1 MISLTSENYTLS
13 VGRIALAHEFTI
25 TDKNKCDYSRGR
37 GIYGISL
44 ALSGEA
50 EYRFSNGERYTVRE
64 GDLIFLPNYAAYTIS
79 VGSPYRH
86 YTVNFTAEG
95 ELSATGGMI
104 IHTTENTS
112 AYKDAFR
119 KIIAERESRA
129 VGFELRSLSALYSLF
144 GLLLSE
150 MADKE
155 NTSVHRKRLL
165 AVKQYIDKNYKN
177 ETTLEQLAEVADMSV
192 TNFRRLF
199 LREFGRAPIK
209 YRDEVRLSAAKE
221 ALTSGYITVSEA
233 AELSGF
239 EDTAYFVRFFK
250 KHTGITPGAFKNSP
264 YDNGGK
270 Q

>member
-37 GIYGISL
+37 GIYGVSL

-50 EYRFSNGERYTVRE
+50 EYRFANGERYTLRE
-64 GDLIFLPNYAAYTIS
+64 GDLIFLPEYAAYTIS
-79 VGSPYRH
+79 VASPYRH

-119 KIIAERESRA
+119 TIISERQTRA
-129 VGFELRSLSALYSLF
+129 VGFEFRSLSALYTLLSL
-144 GLLLSE
+144 LISE

-155 NTSVHRKRLL
+155 SVSAHRKRLF
-165 AVKQYIDKNYKN
+165 AVKQYIDKNYRS
-177 ETTLEQLAEVADMSV
+177 ETTLEELAAIADMSV

-199 LREFGRAPIK
+199 LREFGTSPIK

-221 ALTSGYITVSEA
+221 ALSSGYITVTEA

-250 KHTGITPGAFKNSP
+250 KHTGLTPGAFKNSP
-264 YDNGGK
+264 YGGR